1 MSCWRNLDNGGI
13 SGHMQHKRLVIDAN
27 ILIRAVLG
35 SQVRHLIEHYCE
47 SVAFY
52 TAEANAV
59 EAEFYLSTELAAKC
73 NLSESVWRPVFNG
86 VMNTVQIIT
95 DDILTEVECKVKARI
110 SSRDVTDWPAVA
122 AALLLD
128 CPIWAEDKDFF
139 GAGVATW
146 ITATVEL
153 YLAGT

>member
-1 MSCWRNLDNGGI
+1 
-13 SGHMQHKRLVIDAN
+13 MQHKRLVIDAN

-35 SQVRHLIEHYCE
+35 SKVRHFIERYCE

-52 TAEANAV
+52 ATEANTV
-59 EAEFYLSTELAAKC
+59 EAEFYLSTELAAKR

-95 DDILTEVECKVKARI
+95 DDILTEVECKAKARI
-110 SSRDVTDWPAVA
+110 SSRDVNDWPAVA

-128 CPIWAEDKDFF
+128 CPIWTEDKDFF

-146 ITATVEL
+146 TTATVEL